1 MGPSTK
7 VNAKTQFEMENSSQ
21 SKVELFLGIPTW
33 SVFYECVHRI

>member
-1 MGPSTK
+1 MGPSTYI

-33 SVFYECVHRI
+33 SVSVCVHRI